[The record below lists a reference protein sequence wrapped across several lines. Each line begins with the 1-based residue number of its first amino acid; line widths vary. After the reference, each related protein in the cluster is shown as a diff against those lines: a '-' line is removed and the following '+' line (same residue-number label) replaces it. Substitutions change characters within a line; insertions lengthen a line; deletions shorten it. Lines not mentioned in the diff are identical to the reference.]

1 MKPINQDILNQHFIW
16 FFPLDLSSI
25 RVNFIVPCI
34 LSIREL
40 IEDSDE
46 GRVIGEADSAS
57 DDDLVVLCCMVKA
70 GARCNFGNFVIQHI
84 DTLQGIKKPS
94 QRVI

>member
-1 MKPINQDILNQHFIW
+1 MYI
-16 FFPLDLSSI
+16 
-25 RVNFIVPCI
+25 PCI
-34 LSIREL
+34 LSNPEL

-46 GRVIGEADSAS
+46 GRVIGEADSAA
-57 DDDLVVLCCMVKA
+57 DDDLVVWCCMVKA